1 MKSDIETWLEGDGE
15 VYLKNIGVK
24 KGHMVLDFGCGDGH
38 YTIPAAKVVGKKGLV
53 YAQDKEKGALDELI
67 KRAKAEG
74 LKNIKTK
81 QTKGEL
87 RIDLKD
93 NSLDTV
99 LLYDVLHYHNEE
111 ERRKI
116 YAEVYRIL
124 KKGALLSVFPRHHK
138 EEMHL
143 DLDQIREEIEGAN
156 FHFEGKFLKRLLHDD
171 DLVKDHVLNF
181 RKR

>member
-15 VYLKNIGVK
+15 VYLKNIGIQ
-24 KGHMVLDFGCGDGH
+24 KGHVVLDFGCGDGH

-74 LKNIKTK
+74 LENIKAKET
-81 QTKGEL
+81 TGEL

-93 NSLDTV
+93 NSLDAV

-124 KKGALLSVFPRHHK
+124 KKEALLSVFPRHHK

-143 DLDQIREEIEGAN
+143 ELDQVRKEIEGAS
-156 FHFEGKFLKRLLHDD
+156 FLFEGKFLKRLLHDD
-171 DLVKDHVLNF
+171 DYVKDHIFNF
-181 RKR
+181 RKK